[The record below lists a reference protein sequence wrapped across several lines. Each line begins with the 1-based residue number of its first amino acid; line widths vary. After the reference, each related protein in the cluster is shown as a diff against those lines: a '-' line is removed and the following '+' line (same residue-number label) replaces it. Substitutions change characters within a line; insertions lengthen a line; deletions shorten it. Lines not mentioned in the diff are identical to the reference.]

1 LVFPFEKHV
10 NVFAFRA
17 LDRCQVVEG
26 LLLEVLAAP
35 LGLRY
40 LKQLKTRQAF
50 CILSVVEKESVQ
62 LLKYVWVL
70 VLPCFEAVAQHFKVN
85 FELLVGSATG
95 QLPRDFSQSLFH
107 VDHALQAAHPVNAFK
122 FAYFKRQIFDNLL
135 QLCF

>member
-1 LVFPFEKHV
+1 M
-10 NVFAFRA
+10 
-17 LDRCQVVEG
+17 Q
-26 LLLEVLAAP
+26 
-35 LGLRY
+35 
-40 LKQLKTRQAF
+40 
-50 CILSVVEKESVQ
+50 KE
-62 LLKYVWVL
+62 LT
-70 VLPCFEAVAQHFKVN
+70 CFKAYDIRGEININIDEAIAYRIGRSVAQHFKVN